1 MQEFLKADGFDE
13 AIIGYGTKKGC
24 DDSLIYDYEK
34 CVTILIR
41 NENKMGKVITIA
53 DKKYLDLFFMQ
64 LNKIILAKSIH
75 KLPPRVPVYSYHC
88 IDCG

>member
-41 NENKMGKVITIA
+41 NENMSYEEAVEWMEFNVVDAYVGPKTPIFLRK
-53 DKKYLDLFFMQ
+53 DL
-64 LNKIILAKSIH
+64 L
-75 KLPPRVPVYSYHC
+75 
-88 IDCG
+88 